1 MKLNLNLYKGQINE
15 ISVVLLYLFF
25 SFCMFR
31 LQLVKFRVKILNIN
45 LGRFKYFKS
54 ILNNFK

>member
-1 MKLNLNLYKGQINE
+1 MSWPAKYTIYK
-15 ISVVLLYLFF
+15 SKLYLFF

-31 LQLVKFRVKILNIN
+31 PQLVKLRVKIPNIN
-45 LGRFKYFKS
+45 LARFKNFKS